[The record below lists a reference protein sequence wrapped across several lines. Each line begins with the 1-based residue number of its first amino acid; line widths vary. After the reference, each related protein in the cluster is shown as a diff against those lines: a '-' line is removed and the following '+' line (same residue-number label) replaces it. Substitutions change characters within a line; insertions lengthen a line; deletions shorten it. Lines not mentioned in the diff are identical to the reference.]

1 MENFIKILKMVLMV
15 LGSALSFLLGGFDK
29 LLLTL
34 LILMVLDYISGII
47 KAVYNKSINSKIS
60 FKGILKKVMIILVV
74 ILVSTLQRI
83 TENNIPIRDITI
95 MFYLT
100 NEGISIIENLGTVIP
115 IPEKVKAFFEQL
127 KGGEE

>member
-1 MENFIKILKMVLMV
+1 MENFIKILKMVIMV

-74 ILVSTLQRI
+74 ILVSALQRI

>member
-1 MENFIKILKMVLMV
+1 MV